1 MSLTIARRPL
11 LLLALCMNLVL
22 AACATQTN
30 ERLRRL
36 SRMAPEVLYD
46 DGQRALRSHDWSAA
60 VEIFTALT
68 SRYSLAPEA
77 RQARLEII
85 YAHYKMGE
93 EESAR
98 DAADSF
104 IKENP
109 QHPSIDYAYYL
120 KGLVDYERSAYPIE
134 LWLGGDPM
142 ARPPQTA
149 LASIDAFRTV
159 VTKYPTSIY
168 AADARRRMIMM
179 RNRLA
184 DYELKVAQYYMQRG
198 AWVAAA
204 QRSRQA
210 IEQYD
215 GAPAVKEALRIMI
228 RCYKELK
235 YADLADNTLRVF
247 NANYPGESSGWQPQ
261 KKGLFHRLFGRKP
274 AEPATPAPPT
284 PAAASADTR

>member
-1 MSLTIARRPL
+1 
-11 LLLALCMNLVL
+11 
-22 AACATQTN
+22 
-30 ERLRRL
+30 
-36 SRMAPEVLYD
+36 MAPEVLYD

-60 VEIFTALT
+60 VDIFTALT

-109 QHPSIDYAYYL
+109 SHPSIDYAYYL
-120 KGLVDYERSAYPIE
+120 KGLVDYERAPYPVE
-134 LWLGGDPM
+134 LWLGGDPT
-142 ARPPQTA
+142 AKPPQTA
-149 LASIDAFRTV
+149 RASLDAFRTV

-168 AADARRRMIMM
+168 AADSRRRMIMM

-184 DYELKVAQYYMQRG
+184 EYELKVAQYYMQRG

-228 RCYKELK
+228 RCYKQLK
-235 YADLADNTLRVF
+235 YDDLADNSLRVF
-247 NANYPGESSGWQPQ
+247 NANYPGESPEWQPQ
-261 KKGLFHRLFGRKP
+261 KTGLFSRLFGGGRKAQP
-274 AEPATPAPPT
+274 
-284 PAAASADTR
+284 ASADTR